1 MATCTET
8 DQCSLAPQEEMRS
21 YPQNRAW
28 DSPQL
33 WPTGLASLQ
42 EGFGWTN
49 GVALMLMD
57 RYGDRLTSGT
67 QLALLMPHCLAATFL
82 FHLLLGFLSQ

>member
-1 MATCTET
+1 MLLGT
-8 DQCSLAPQEEMRS
+8 PRREEIA

-67 QLALLMPHCLAATFL
+67 QLALLGPHYLVAIFL
-82 FHLLLGFLSQ
+82 FHFLLGFLSQ